1 VGLLDVVDVE
11 QTQLAGFGQIALKLT
26 KRLSASAG
34 VWIGHSKHDS
44 VDEFVPPVSPTHTSD
59 TGMAPRFEL
68 SWQADERN
76 LIYLI
81 IAKGYGSGGMT
92 PQPLA
97 YPPDTLWSYEIGS
110 KHGLLDGRLRLESS
124 LFHIDWSNGSPE
136 NYDVAFFESQPIPGK
151 AVSNGFG
158 VTAQALVGEH
168 AKAALSVA
176 YTDAHL
182 AQTTLGPDG
191 KLFAQKGDSLPV
203 SPWNVTA
210 SVERDFHVGADVT
223 VSVRAEDAFR
233 SAVGRTYL
241 DNLASP
247 LYLASSTDS
256 SVNVLNLRAAVRWPH
271 IEAAAFVSNALGSHP
286 IQTGKSAGVVMVGAP
301 LAVTLVPR
309 TLSVSGT
316 WRF

>member
-1 VGLLDVVDVE
+1 LTWVAGTSASNERVRHPITVPGEHAVVDVE

-26 KRLSASAG
+26 RRLSASAG

-44 VDEFVPPVSPTHTSD
+44 VGEPPSPVSRIHTSD
-59 TGMAPRFEL
+59 TGTAPRFEL

-81 IAKGYGSGGMT
+81 IAKGYGSGGVT
-92 PQPLA
+92 PGYLA

-110 KHGLLDGRLRLESS
+110 KHGLLDGRLSLETS
-124 LFHIDWSNGSPE
+124 LFHTDWNNGPPE
-136 NYDVAFFESQPIPGK
+136 SYDVGLFESQPIPGK
-151 AVSNGFG
+151 AISNGFG

-210 SVERDFHVGADVT
+210 SVERHFHVGPDVT
-223 VSVRAEDAFR
+223 LTVRPEAPFR
-233 SAVGRTYL
+233 T
-241 DNLASP
+241 
-247 LYLASSTDS
+247 
-256 SVNVLNLRAAVRWPH
+256 
-271 IEAAAFVSNALGSHP
+271 
-286 IQTGKSAGVVMVGAP
+286 P
-301 LAVTLVPR
+301 LAR
-309 TLSVSGT
+309 T
-316 WRF
+316 